1 MSTEN
6 KKRFSV
12 SSGNGPG
19 RPFHLGPGVQGS
31 TESRR
36 RSPSRVFPCHSARRL
51 HGCVTN
57 RPHAQ
62 TSASASPVDPFP
74 VVRPSQAHPQMKDF
88 NGVKL
93 LLGCTGPQG
102 SWRLR
107 LLKYVPF
114 RCPFTAFWSSSPP
127 EPSAPSETTFSPKKE
142 NKASWWLT
150 LLAIRGL

>member
-12 SSGNGPG
+12 SSGNGLG

-51 HGCVTN
+51 HGCVTS

-62 TSASASPVDPFP
+62 TFASASPVDPFP

-114 RCPFTAFWSSSPP
+114 RGRFTAFWSSSPLSHQLP
-127 EPSAPSETTFSPKKE
+127 RRPLSAKRRKIKPP
-142 NKASWWLT
+142 
-150 LLAIRGL
+150 GG